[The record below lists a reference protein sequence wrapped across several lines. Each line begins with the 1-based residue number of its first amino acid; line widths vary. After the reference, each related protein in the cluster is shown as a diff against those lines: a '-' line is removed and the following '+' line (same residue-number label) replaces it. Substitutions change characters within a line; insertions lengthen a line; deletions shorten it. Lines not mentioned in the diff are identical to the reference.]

1 MVMDSSSSS
10 RQQAAIG
17 YLAMLGGVFG
27 LLLAPVMVAIKYMTG
42 WAIIPEPSWVPM
54 ARSVLRDAIPNA
66 TPPELWVIFG
76 TGYTVALVLMV
87 VGVIGLAPHLKGS
100 GSALQSSGFWLLLA
114 GLLLVVP
121 GDAIHTWTWHQNGL
135 TVPTPGTNPVAN
147 TAYATHMMGMNF
159 VMIGSLLIGIT
170 ALRRRSLAP
179 GLAWTLALI
188 LPSAVLASVTLLP
201 TTPSGALWLFS
212 ALMIVC
218 GYRQAKGQDRRF
230 AVV

>member
-121 GDAIHTWTWHQNGL
+121 GDAIHTWT
-135 TVPTPGTNPVAN
+135 
-147 TAYATHMMGMNF
+147 
-159 VMIGSLLIGIT
+159 
-170 ALRRRSLAP
+170 
-179 GLAWTLALI
+179 
-188 LPSAVLASVTLLP
+188 
-201 TTPSGALWLFS
+201 
-212 ALMIVC
+212 
-218 GYRQAKGQDRRF
+218 
-230 AVV
+230 